1 VLHGWHFFVVV
12 PIYEGIW
19 RVPTKRGQ
27 LPDNLVPLSQLQAM
41 PMRTESFT
49 DDAAKIVGRI
59 KTLLVQ
65 LPRGFQFW
73 VVGISVSA
81 ASVAGVVTG
90 LLVLDRLGLPFR
102 AATLTGDPLLC
113 DELANTRRGLVDTEQ
128 AAKAA
133 MDANKTLSQSLA
145 AIETDRDEAC
155 NELADR
161 GLQSGAVRPN

>member
-1 VLHGWHFFVVV
+1 
-12 PIYEGIW
+12 
-19 RVPTKRGQ
+19 
-27 LPDNLVPLSQLQAM
+27 
-41 PMRTESFT
+41 
-49 DDAAKIVGRI
+49 
-59 KTLLVQ
+59 
-65 LPRGFQFW
+65 

-81 ASVAGVVTG
+81 ASVAEVVTG
-90 LLVLDRLGLPFR
+90 PLVLDRLGLPFR
-102 AATLTGDPLLC
+102 GATLTGDPLLC